1 MLFHIT
7 TSQASLTFNYLC
19 WFYLSTPQWNQRP
32 SKKHPYKNRASQ
44 SAWEKLWFKI
54 TSKHQEKVK
63 LALCTGKVTERK
75 TTRPLQD
82 LSGYE
87 RIRSRTKMRSIK
99 MERMTPMVGRLYWL
113 QGAKYTAVICL
124 LTWDQIR
131 TLWIEIKPF
140 PLSQQFTKYKFC
152 TSLSISLLLWFSIPF
167 VLLLEGRISLLSLP
181 NYILVPIS
189 HESNIILVWIIW
201 SNATK
206 TGSD

>member
-1 MLFHIT
+1 MFQSTLIKTELPKAHGRSCGLK
-7 TSQASLTFNYLC
+7 SQANIRRR
-19 WFYLSTPQWNQRP
+19 LSWHCAQ
-32 SKKHPYKNRASQ
+32 
-44 SAWEKLWFKI
+44 
-54 TSKHQEKVK
+54 VK
-63 LALCTGKVTERK
+63 LLKGRQPDHCRTF
-75 TTRPLQD
+75 L
-82 LSGYE
+82 GYE

-124 LTWDQIR
+124 LTWDQIW

-152 TSLSISLLLWFSIPF
+152 TSLSISLLLWFSFPF